1 MFEGGEVF
9 AGARPLVVVA
19 VVNSCKVNP
28 KVVHQAG
35 WSVEVSGNGQGFVL
49 GGGSLLSTSTLRRD
63 NRKLTL
69 TLLTD

>member
-35 WSVEVSGNGQGFVL
+35 WSVEVSGNGQRLCFGWRQL
-49 GGGSLLSTSTLRRD
+49 TSTSTLRRD
-63 NRKLTL
+63 NPKLTL
-69 TLLTD
+69 TLTD